1 MLGSPDVQ
9 WEDALTITVQQESST
24 TTSKSTLSCGR
35 VLPAWLIQLRSVACL
50 KDTHGNLRTP
60 PELLLR
66 TPDTESL
73 LGIEPF
79 VEAELDDTKDKKKL
93 LRLLGVR
100 YSATSWEKVLD
111 RLRGLTRIKDT
122 MRVLADVLR
131 LYEVLDRIA
140 MRCSAED
147 MTKLRGIF
155 AAEALVLSNSLAW
168 LSSGELS
175 LHADPE
181 DNAPV
186 VHSAAHAL
194 ALWLRVGVPERPALE
209 KSLEWLKTLPTGTPL
224 EGVSYNRAKLAMTRG
239 GRRVSGCHRR

>member
-1 MLGSPDVQ
+1 MCTYLR
-9 WEDALTITVQQESST
+9 AT
-24 TTSKSTLSCGR
+24 T
-35 VLPAWLIQLRSVACL
+35 
-50 KDTHGNLRTP
+50 
-60 PELLLR
+60 
-66 TPDTESL
+66 

-79 VEAELDDTKDKKKL
+79 VEAELDDTQDKKKL

-100 YSATSWEKVLD
+100 DSATSWEKVVD
-111 RLRGLTRIKDT
+111 RLRGLTKIKDT

-131 LYEVLDRIA
+131 LYEALDRIA

-147 MTKLRGIF
+147 LTKLRAIF
-155 AAEALVLSNSLAW
+155 AAEALVLSNSLEW

-175 LHADPE
+175 LYADPE

-209 KSLEWLKTLPTGTPL
+209 KSLEWLKTLPTGTQL

-239 GRRVSGCHRR
+239 GRRVWEELGHWMSLDQTWEAVPTLKYRVSMRNLTRWEKLTISTKRSVADLRMLV